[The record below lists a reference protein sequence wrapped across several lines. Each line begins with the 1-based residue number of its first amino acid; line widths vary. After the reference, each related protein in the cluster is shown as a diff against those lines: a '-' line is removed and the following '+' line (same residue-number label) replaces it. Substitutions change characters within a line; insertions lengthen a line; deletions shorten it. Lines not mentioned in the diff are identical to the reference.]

1 MGKSITQEPPQTQAR
16 RGRGRSRRG
25 EGQLEQ
31 LAGETGQTIL
41 EVVKEAVRKEGSV
54 YGAAQALSVSP
65 NTVSYHLR
73 KAGLWF
79 RPITTVEFYPVEE
92 AVRA

>member
-1 MGKSITQEPPQTQAR
+1 MGKSITREVPQTQVR

-25 EGQLEQ
+25 FGQLEQ
-31 LAGETGQTIL
+31 LASEAGTTIL
-41 EVVKEAVRKEGSV
+41 EVVKDAVRKEASV

-79 RPITTVEFYPVEE
+79 RPITTIEFYPVEE
-92 AVRA
+92 VVIA